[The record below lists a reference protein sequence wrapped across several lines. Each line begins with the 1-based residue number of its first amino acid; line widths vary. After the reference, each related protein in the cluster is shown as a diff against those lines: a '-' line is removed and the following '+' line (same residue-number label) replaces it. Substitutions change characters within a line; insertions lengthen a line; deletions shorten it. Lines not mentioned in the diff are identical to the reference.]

1 MRFLQKYK
9 QHHESF
15 KIDTS
20 FDLIDNL
27 KESLSMWHDVLLAS
41 IGAEEVNIVDEFH
54 LDRETMDLDL
64 ENLSNSTEFLN
75 SLSSIGLKQSSVEE
89 TDNYE
94 TFINKP
100 CKFMLVY
107 DVNANELETPEY
119 ILFQSWNNGE
129 KKWEET
135 KLYKINGN
143 INDFYDKLTSR
154 TIEIIDGEN
163 NYIYNTSNGN
173 DWILQNTQN
182 QTDSYTKTFRKEEF
196 EELLDR
202 KGLKLNII

>member
-1 MRFLQKYK
+1 
-9 QHHESF
+9 
-15 KIDTS
+15 
-20 FDLIDNL
+20 
-27 KESLSMWHDVLLAS
+27 MWHDVLLAS
-41 IGAEEVNIVDEFH
+41 IGAVEVDMMKEFH
-54 LDRETMDLDL
+54 LDREMTVDI
-64 ENLSNSTEFLN
+64 EELSNNTEFLN
-75 SLSSIGLKQSSVEE
+75 SLSSIGLKKSAVEE

-100 CKFMLVY
+100 CKFMLIY
-107 DVNANELETPEY
+107 DINSNELETPEY
-119 ILFQSWNNGE
+119 ILFQSWSNTV
-129 KKWEET
+129 KSWDIT
-135 KLYKINGN
+135 KLYKIEGN

-154 TIEIIDGEN
+154 TIEIIDGDQ

-182 QTDSYTKTFRKEEF
+182 TNDTYVKNFRKEDF

>member
-1 MRFLQKYK
+1 MRFIHNYK
-9 QHHESF
+9 QYQESLQ
-15 KIDTS
+15 IDTR
-20 FDLIDNL
+20 FNLIDNL

-41 IGAEEVNIVDEFH
+41 IGAEEVDMVGEFH
-54 LDRETMDLDL
+54 LDKETMDM
-64 ENLSNSTEFLN
+64 ELSSLNNSTEFLN
-75 SLSSIGLKQSSVEE
+75 SLSSIGLKQSTVVE

-94 TFINKP
+94 TFINRP

-107 DVNANELETPEY
+107 DVKANELETPEY
-119 ILFQSWNNGE
+119 ILFQSWDNGE

-143 INDFYDKLTSR
+143 INDFYNKLTSR

-163 NYIYNTSNGN
+163 NYIYSTSNGN
-173 DWILQNTQN
+173 DWILQNIQN
-182 QTDSYTKTFRKEEF
+182 QNDDYTKTFRKEEF

-202 KGLKLNII
+202 EGLKLNII